1 MKVNQIVSENPLK
14 LLKKAAKA
22 VGNTKGAAKQL
33 DLFDDYYESQL
44 KVAKNIA
51 QLNDPEKFADAII
64 KQATKS
70 DGVVPN
76 SVDINAVAKPDRETV
91 RELVKSISEVRKS
104 VVANKPNERATQ
116 ALAANLAEAMSKH
129 PDADLAQLFLEL
141 HGQAKSLKKRSRV
154 EKAVNTG
161 FTVSASILIVV
172 AMIRIVGFLRA
183 VKDSAEND
191 R

>member
-1 MKVNQIVSENPLK
+1 M
-14 LLKKAAKA
+14 
-22 VGNTKGAAKQL
+22 T
-33 DLFDDYYESQL
+33 D
-44 KVAKNIA
+44 
-51 QLNDPEKFADAII
+51 
-64 KQATKS
+64 
-70 DGVVPN
+70 
-76 SVDINAVAKPDRETV
+76 
-91 RELVKSISEVRKS
+91 ELVKSISEVRKS